1 MEIYNHT
8 RDRLFSL
15 HLLMK
20 GENKIVYFNI
30 IVDLSV

>member
-1 MEIYNHT
+1 MTNITTQETDYSVSFINE
-8 RDRLFSL
+8 
-15 HLLMK
+15 